1 MRCSRPCLSPHEE
14 TAYSP
19 SVRGG
24 PQTWE
29 LWLWASAAPLITGVC
44 VFSAGVETG
53 SPEQKETRD
62 LKVSR
67 SNKTGN
73 FISAVDS
80 PRPPTSD

>member
-1 MRCSRPCLSPHEE
+1 MRCSQPCLSPHEE

-44 VFSAGVETG
+44 VGACVRARARVQCWSGDRLT
-53 SPEQKETRD
+53 
-62 LKVSR
+62 
-67 SNKTGN
+67 
-73 FISAVDS
+73 
-80 PRPPTSD
+80 